1 MIQTIDRK
9 KTPALKDIGVIKVQQ
24 AEQSVLDNGIP
35 VYTID
40 AGFQDLVKIELLFS
54 NDSFDPSEPII
65 SATVNRM
72 LSEGTSK
79 HSSQQLAEMIDGY
92 GAFLETEESFD
103 YCSLVLFTLNRYL
116 DETLVVLSEIVTDA
130 VFPKNE
136 LSTFIQNNRQRLIV
150 ESEKVNSVA
159 RKKFSEVLFGS
170 GHSYGYNVTP
180 VDYERLNTEALKKY
194 HHKNYHSGNCTIL
207 VSGKVKPGTNASLN
221 KFFGKATWKKNAPAI
236 LTGSVVQPSPEKKY
250 LVEKKDAV
258 QSAIRIGKV
267 LFNKTHPDFIG
278 LTVLNTALGGY
289 FGSRL
294 MSNIREDKG
303 YTYGIGS
310 SLMSMKDSGCFFIS
324 TEVGADVAG
333 KAIDEIYFEIDRLSK
348 EPVKGNELAMVK
360 NFMTGSFLKGIDG
373 AFQLADRWKGLW
385 IHGLGYDY
393 FDRYLAKIK
402 EIQPDELVHLAGKYF
417 NSGDFY
423 EVVVGK
429 K

>member
-9 KTPALKDIGVIKVQQ
+9 KTPALKDIGIIKVQQ
-24 AEQSVLDNGIP
+24 AQQSMLDNGIP
-35 VYTID
+35 VYTIN
-40 AGFQDLVKIELLFS
+40 AGFQDIVKIELLFM
-54 NDSFDPSEPII
+54 NDSFNPSEPIVS
-65 SATVNRM
+65 SAANRM
-72 LSEGTSK
+72 LSEGSKKHTS
-79 HSSQQLAEMIDGY
+79 QELAEMIDAY
-92 GAFLETEESFD
+92 GAFYETEESYD
-103 YCSLVLFTLNRYL
+103 YCSLILFTLNRYL
-116 DETLVVLSEIVTDA
+116 DETLAVLSEIVTDA
-130 VFPKNE
+130 IFPQND
-136 LSTFIQNNRQRLIV
+136 LSTFIQNNRQALIV

-159 RKKFSEVLFGS
+159 RKKFSEVIFGLD
-170 GHSYGYNVTP
+170 HSYGYNITP
-180 VDYERLNTEALKKY
+180 VDYERLNREILQTY
-194 HHKNYHSGNCTIL
+194 HQKNYHSGNCTIL
-207 VSGKVKPGTNASLN
+207 VSGKVKPDTNISLN
-221 KFFGKATWKKNAPAI
+221 KYFGKEVWKRNAPAL
-236 LTGSVVQPSPEKKY
+236 LTGSVVQPSSEKKH

-267 LFNKTHPDFIG
+267 LFNKTHPDYIG

-310 SLMSMKDSGCFFIS
+310 ALMSMKESGCFFIS
-324 TEVGADVAG
+324 TEVGANVAG
-333 KAIDEIYFEIDRLSK
+333 KAIDEIYFEIERLRK
-348 EPVKGNELAMVK
+348 EPVKGNELEMVK

-393 FDRYLAKIK
+393 FERYLSKIN
-402 EIQPDELVHLAGKYF
+402 EIQPDELVYLAGKYLD
-417 NSGDFY
+417 SGDFY